1 MSSDLTMPSSPATAD
16 TINAK
21 AIYIIFMASTG
32 VGALPVSIAAVVW
45 AYACR
50 DSTEDEFLESHYD
63 NQIRIF
69 WIALAVGIIGF
80 LLVIVLVGIFVL
92 LGMWV
97 WLLIQCREGLFLLEC
112 GDLAD

>member
-1 MSSDLTMPSSPATAD
+1 MSSDLTQPTPHPSVD

-21 AIYIIFMASTG
+21 AIYVMYMAGFG
-32 VGALPVSIAAVVW
+32 VILVAIGAVVW

-50 DSTEDEFLESHYD
+50 DATENEFLESHYD

-69 WIALAVGIIGF
+69 WIALALGIIGIV
-80 LLVIVLVGIFVL
+80 LSIVIVGLFVL
-92 LGMWV
+92 LGLWI

-112 GDLAD
+112 EEFAP